1 MHGLLVSGGGDVTVH
16 RRSRLWQ
23 QVVEQANGEQISL
36 GHVCTVISANA
47 GVNGVAV
54 TVVLGAQRETVY
66 ASGATASTLE
76 ELALTLGEGP
86 AVDAFADDGIPV
98 LVGDLNDRWTTRRWP
113 VFVRAAIDAGVGA
126 VFVLPLG
133 IGAVRLGVLSM
144 WRTEP
149 GGLDT
154 ERLADALALA
164 DTACLLLLDGQHR
177 SAFVGAPEPTGQ
189 HPQVHQATG
198 MVSVQLGVTPAEAL
212 IRLRAYAYAH
222 DQLLHEVA
230 ADVIS
235 RRLAFDPDGEGG
247 LHGQ

>member
-1 MHGLLVSGGGDVTVH
+1 MHGLPVGCGDVTIH

-23 QVVEQANGEQISL
+23 QVVERANGEQVSL
-36 GHVCTVISANA
+36 GHVCAVISAIA

-86 AVDAFADDGIPV
+86 AVDAFADGGVPL
-98 LVGDLNDRWTTRRWP
+98 LVADLGDRWSTNRWP
-113 VFVRAAIDAGVGA
+113 VFVPAAVDAGA
-126 VFVLPLG
+126 ASMFVLPLG
-133 IGAVRLGVLSM
+133 IGAIRLGVLSM

-149 GGLDT
+149 GGLDG

-164 DTACLLLLDGQHR
+164 DTVCLLLLDGQR
-177 SAFVGAPEPTGQ
+177 PLWVDAAPELAGQ

-198 MVSVQLGVTPAEAL
+198 MASVQLGVTPAEAL

-222 DQLLHEVA
+222 DRPLHDVA
-230 ADVIS
+230 TDVVC

-247 LHGQ
+247 SQGQ

>member
-1 MHGLLVSGGGDVTVH
+1 VTIH

-23 QVVEQANGEQISL
+23 QVVEQANGEPISL
-36 GHVCTVISANA
+36 GHVCTVISAKA

-54 TVVLGAQRETVY
+54 TVVLDAQRETVY
-66 ASGATASTLE
+66 ASGAAASTLE
-76 ELALTLGEGP
+76 ELVLTLGEGP
-86 AVDAFADDGIPV
+86 AVDAFADGGVPV
-98 LVGDLNDRWTTRRWP
+98 LVADLSDRWSTSRWP
-113 VFVRAAIDAGVGA
+113 VFVPAAADAGVGA

-133 IGAVRLGVLSM
+133 IGAIRVGVLSM

-149 GGLDT
+149 GGLDG

-177 SAFVGAPEPTGQ
+177 SAFEGAPAATGQ
-189 HPQVHQATG
+189 YPQVHQATG

-222 DQLLHEVA
+222 DQPLHDVA
-230 ADVIS
+230 TDVIS

-247 LHGQ
+247 LRGQ